1 MELNKPKLYV
11 HGSYIGTTGYN
22 NHTRD
27 FFRELSKH
35 VQLKIKNF
43 TVGSSW
49 NGNNETPHDREPY
62 LTNTDKSLLYKQR
75 LWVECELGSG
85 FEVDTIELSSMA
97 KISMLVFTDFLST
110 WSCNLWDGAA
120 DLRMIV

>member
-1 MELNKPKLYV
+1 MQE
-11 HGSYIGTTGYN
+11 
-22 NHTRD
+22 
-27 FFRELSKH
+27 ELSLDSVPGGGSAGLNRDSGAGWVKFE
-35 VQLKIKNF
+35 LKFRDPRAVLGLERGGIN
-43 TVGSSW
+43 
-49 NGNNETPHDREPY
+49 P
-62 LTNTDKSLLYKQR
+62 LLIGGLVTSKQR